1 MNEWIDKCN
10 NNNNNN
16 DNDTSYKLKVTIAAT
31 NQQWW

>member
-10 NNNNNN
+10 NNNNDN